1 VEFAWNLVPPCLLW
15 TVWWERNHRTFEDME
30 KTEDQLM
37 ECFISLLFEWS
48 RAWGFTTSTT
58 VVHFLS
64 SLSLMLCLDGGE

>member
-1 VEFAWNLVPPCLLW
+1 
-15 TVWWERNHRTFEDME
+15 
-30 KTEDQLM
+30 M

-64 SLSLMLCLDGGE
+64 SFVFNAMFGWRGMRGE